1 MMFWKKSPSAV
12 LASLLVIHLLAHIDR
27 NMLLGFSPQI
37 IKDLALSNT
46 QYGFLVGAVWVLSF
60 GVMAMFMGTLADRFS
75 RTRVIAAGVLIWSA
89 CTLAS
94 GHAQSF
100 EQMVV
105 ARFFVASGEAALV
118 PAAVALLAELFSE
131 KRRGTAMGLFF
142 MGIPMGVGCSFLLA
156 GSFGATHGW
165 RTTFYVLGIVGV
177 AVALPLALLKED
189 RSQLAPQERGAP
201 FVAQALAVLR
211 TVGGNRALGFVIVGF
226 VLVHLVFA
234 SFSFSQLWLV
244 NERGMNAAGIATRIG
259 ALQLVFGTLGAVM
272 GGVMGDRVASKL
284 RGGHASF
291 MALLVVI
298 CAPLM
303 LACRF
308 VPVSS
313 PLFYIGMCAG
323 FFLPLA
329 VYGPGAAAIMSMAP
343 QKMRSTIFGFTML
356 SINVFALAIGTVV
369 IGMAADHFIK
379 AGATAP
385 LTGVLI
391 ATDVLTISSALFFAL
406 AARASR
412 RQRAL
417 ALQNIQPAR

>member
-1 MMFWKKSPSAV
+1 MFWKKSPPAV
-12 LASLLVIHLLAHIDR
+12 LAVLLVIHLLAHIDR

-37 IKDLALSNT
+37 IKDLALSNA

-60 GVMAMFMGTLADRFS
+60 GVMAVFMGTLADRFS
-75 RTRVIAAGVLIWSA
+75 RTRVIAAGVLIWSL
-89 CTLAS
+89 CTWAS
-94 GHAQSF
+94 GQAQSF

-118 PAAVALLAELFSE
+118 PAAVALLAELFSG
-131 KRRGTAMGLFF
+131 KRRGAAMGLFF
-142 MGIPMGVGCSFLLA
+142 MGIPLGVGCSFLLA
-156 GSFGATHGW
+156 GSFGAMHGW
-165 RTTFYVLGIVGV
+165 RSTYHALGVIGIVI
-177 AVALPLALLKED
+177 ALPLALLKED
-189 RSQLAPQERGAP
+189 RSHLALQERGAP
-201 FVAQALAVLR
+201 FLAQVRATLR
-211 TVGGNRALGFVIVGF
+211 TVSSNHALRFTIIGF

-234 SFSFSQLWLV
+234 SFSFTQLWLV

-259 ALQLVFGTLGAVM
+259 ELQLVFGTLGAVA
-272 GGVMGDRVASKL
+272 GGAMGDRVAGKL

-303 LACRF
+303 LAYRF
-308 VPVSS
+308 VPAGS

-329 VYGPGAAAIMSMAP
+329 VYGPALTAITGMTP
-343 QKMRSTIFGFTML
+343 QNMRSTVTGFTML

-369 IGMAADHFIK
+369 VGMAGDYFIK

-391 ATDVLTISSALFFAL
+391 ATDALAISSALFFAL

-412 RQRAL
+412 RQGAV
-417 ALQNIQPAR
+417 AIENVQPVRS

>member
-1 MMFWKKSPSAV
+1 MLWKKNPPAV
-12 LASLLVIHLLAHIDR
+12 LAVLLLVHLLAHIDR

-37 IKDLALSNT
+37 INDLALSHT

-94 GHAQSF
+94 GHAHNF
-100 EQMVV
+100 EQMLV

-118 PAAVALLAELFSE
+118 PAAVALLAELFSD

-142 MGIPMGVGCSFLLA
+142 MGIPLGVGCSFLLA

-165 RTTFYVLGIVGV
+165 RTTFYVLGFIGL
-177 AVALPLALLKED
+177 AIALPLAMLKED
-189 RSQLAPQERGAP
+189 RSKLAAHERGAP
-201 FVAQALAVLR
+201 FLAQAHAVLSTIR
-211 TVGGNRALGFVIVGF
+211 GNRGLTFTIIGF

-234 SFSFSQLWLV
+234 SFSFTQLWLV

-259 ALQLVFGTLGAVM
+259 TLQLVFGTLGAAA
-272 GGVMGDRVASKL
+272 GGAIGDRVARNL

-291 MALLVVI
+291 MALLVAI
-298 CAPLM
+298 CAPFM
-303 LACRF
+303 LAYRF
-308 VPVSS
+308 APAGS

-329 VYGPGAAAIMSMAP
+329 VYGPAITVITGVTP
-343 QKMRSTIFGFTML
+343 QKMRSTVTGFAML
-356 SINVFALAIGTVV
+356 SINVFALAIGTVAV
-369 IGMAADHFIK
+369 GMAADHFIRGGVTH
-379 AGATAP
+379 A
-385 LTGVLI
+385 LTGVLLT
-391 ATDVLTISSALFFAL
+391 TDMLAISSALFFAL
-406 AARASR
+406 ASRASR
-412 RQRAL
+412 RQPAI
-417 ALQNIQPAR
+417 AVENIQPVR

>member
-1 MMFWKKSPSAV
+1 MYWKKSPPAI

-37 IKDLALSNT
+37 IEELALSNT

-75 RTRVIAAGVLIWSA
+75 RTRVIAAGLLIWSL
-89 CTLAS
+89 CTWAS

-131 KRRGTAMGLFF
+131 QRRGTAMGLFF
-142 MGIPMGVGCSFLLA
+142 MGIPLGIGCSFLLA

-177 AVALPLALLKED
+177 AIALPLALLKED
-189 RSQLAPQERGAP
+189 RSQLAPQERGAAFLP
-201 FVAQALAVLR
+201 QVLAVLR
-211 TVGGNRALGFVIVGF
+211 VVRGNRALGFTIIGI

-234 SFSFSQLWLV
+234 SFSFTQLWLV

-259 ALQLVFGTLGAVM
+259 ALQLVFGTLGAAA
-272 GGVMGDRVASKL
+272 GGVMSDRAARTL

-303 LACRF
+303 LAYRF
-308 VPVSS
+308 APAGS

-329 VYGPGAAAIMSMAP
+329 VYGPGMTALANMTP
-343 QKMRSTIFGFTML
+343 QKMRSTVTGFTML
-356 SINVFALAIGTVV
+356 SINVFALAIGTVAV
-369 IGMAADHFIK
+369 GMAADHFIK
-379 AGATAP
+379 AGVTAP

-391 ATDVLTISSALFFAL
+391 ATDVLAISSALFFAL
-406 AARASR
+406 AAHVSR
-412 RQRAL
+412 KQRTVAMDHV
-417 ALQNIQPAR
+417 QPVR